1 MPNTELSPLN
11 PPVYSTLKNL
21 YLNTAIVRDG
31 AARATIVAPA
41 DGTYDRQ
48 ARIVQEAIIDRCGVT
63 VPIVDEHSE
72 ARKIP
77 LTDHIIALGNRST
90 NAVIGELYNRYF
102 TLLDLRY
109 PGPNGYVV
117 RTLHNP
123 FGGGHNV
130 IFLGGSD
137 AHGVTLA
144 CEAFCR
150 IVQQAASAEGNLSVG
165 RLAEIQLG
173 DGMDVPD
180 DIRNVETWEASALYK
195 SIGYFGWNSIS
206 KHMALYY
213 MTGREHHAH
222 EFLRLAFPDETA
234 KKEIFEIDD
243 ERIENKDDP
252 LAGPYHYAAIML
264 ILFWDL
270 IEESD
275 VFTDGQRLAVTNAF
289 ARQLAHPQER
299 VWRKALWDRWGG
311 DHHFDVPPE
320 NIGCRHEMW
329 SYLSLYGLSRYFQ
342 RDYPHELW
350 RFCRDGAMWSF
361 SSLKD
366 SYWGRGLFGQ
376 HHWFSSSMAPILTYT
391 LLAGDR
397 GAVEGGTLEK
407 LLLGQ
412 EILLNGGANDASLA
426 SASIGFL
433 HKAAYLTGD
442 GRWRTYLQRTGMDLG
457 TFRVGQSFWPEASM
471 APSEPTDRA
480 GCWTLLAM
488 PEGMWGQQNEDIKR
502 DQAFVFGSYR
512 SGTDETGDCLLFDTH
527 KEQIFGPW
535 HTFRIKTLRI
545 AGHGMLEGIHNQLF
559 VRADGLMPDVFSLTA
574 AVTRSDVVGSSVVV
588 TAQTE
593 HAGYAA
599 WERSVLLRQGQYAL
613 VVDRVTFSAACGQ
626 TEVETL
632 WSGKGPWSI
641 LPEGLG
647 FAGDSE
653 QCPPQIR
660 PCDRLENSIR
670 SDQCARTVW
679 RGPTEKGQRITY
691 FTLLVP
697 GGPDSIACRR
707 CGDHAAVMT
716 LSDGQIALTAAGR
729 YDRIEAELV
738 VLSETELHARGI
750 RKLMVDKTTILQ
762 ADEPADCHWDF
773 NGGVLTVICQG
784 PVTLQASG
792 QKGEV
797 SLTAGRHV
805 INDATLPDG
814 IRTVVKAYLDRQ
826 VTELPQWQTPNT
838 RPAAGKPATTLPV
851 SATVDLGGAVT
862 AMTALPPGGTY
873 TVAAAEG
880 QHIHLWNAVTGKK
893 RMLNAGADIQRL
905 HVWCEENL
913 LAAGCVNGQVAAF
926 DLATGQRQWTVQSDM
941 DPAVLRAGKPYWFN
955 TAPGCVGIGG
965 LYSGA
970 FWPDPDG
977 RTQLLV
983 GSACTLE
990 ILAPDGK
997 LLRRL
1002 PVFWG
1007 PGRSFGLIDTT
1018 DGSRNLL
1025 VARRPADTH
1034 AAVVISNQHEY
1045 VPNMLGPDPLSFD
1058 DVPPGH
1064 TDMRIWGGMTGN
1076 DILCDDIDGDGC
1088 IEVIRDI
1095 TGGWNRI
1102 TVWNDK
1108 AVPLWNVNLGPGPVS
1123 GRQDT
1128 YGGIVRGLALPVLDP
1143 TGPRHIAAVTSDG
1156 WVILLNHQCRKC
1168 WAQHLDDSPT
1178 VMRVCGT
1185 GESTRIVT
1193 ACENGTVVLLDGEG
1207 TITQTAQVDGLPV
1220 EMERVGQNVVIGTDK
1235 GILVVIP
1242 VDSGG

>member
-1 MPNTELSPLN
+1 M
-11 PPVYSTLKNL
+11 
-21 YLNTAIVRDG
+21 
-31 AARATIVAPA
+31 
-41 DGTYDRQ
+41 
-48 ARIVQEAIIDRCGVT
+48 
-63 VPIVDEHSE
+63 
-72 ARKIP
+72 
-77 LTDHIIALGNRST
+77 
-90 NAVIGELYNRYF
+90 
-102 TLLDLRY
+102 
-109 PGPNGYVV
+109 
-117 RTLHNP
+117 
-123 FGGGHNV
+123 

-150 IVQQAASAEGNLSVG
+150 IVQQAASAEGNLSVC

-206 KHMALYY
+206 KHMAMYY
-213 MTGREHHAH
+213 MTGREHHAR
-222 EFLRLAFPDETA
+222 EFLRLAFPDEQA

-252 LAGPYHYAAIML
+252 LAGPYHYAAIMM

-270 IEESD
+270 IEESE
-275 VFTDGQRLAVTNAF
+275 VFTDDQRLAVTNAF
-289 ARQLAHPQER
+289 ARQLGHSQER

-376 HHWFSSSMAPILTYT
+376 HYWFSSSMAPILTYT
-391 LLAGDR
+391 LLSGDR

-412 EILLNGGANDASLA
+412 EILLDGGANDASLA

-442 GRWRTYLQRTGMDLG
+442 GRWRTYLQRTGMDLD
-457 TFRVGQSFWPEASM
+457 TFRVGQSFWPEASL
-471 APSEPTDRA
+471 APNEPTDRA

-488 PEGMWGQQNEDIKR
+488 PEGMWAKQPDDIKR
-502 DQAFVFGSYR
+502 HQAFAFGSYR

-545 AGHGMLEGIHNQLF
+545 DGHSVLEGIHNQLF
-559 VRADGLMPDVFSLTA
+559 VRADGLMPDVFSLNA
-574 AVTRSDVVGSSVVV
+574 AVTRTDVIGSGVVV
-588 TAQTE
+588 TAHTDR
-593 HAGYAA
+593 AGYAA
-599 WERSVLLRQGQYAL
+599 WERSVLLRQGEYAL
-613 VVDRVTFSAACGQ
+613 VVDRVTFSTSCEQ

-632 WSGKGPWSI
+632 WSGKGPWSV
-641 LPEGLG
+641 LPEGRG
-647 FAGDSE
+647 FDGDSE
-653 QCPPQIR
+653 QCPRQIR
-660 PCDRLENSIR
+660 PCDRLESSIR

-691 FTLLVP
+691 FTLLTP
-697 GGPDSIACRR
+697 GEEQTIACRR
-707 CGDHAAVMT
+707 RGDHAAVMT
-716 LSDGQIALTAAGR
+716 LPNGRTALAATGE
-729 YDRIEAELV
+729 YEQIEAEFM
-738 VLSETELHARGI
+738 VLSGTELHARGL
-750 RKLMVDKTTILQ
+750 RQLAVNQTMILQ
-762 ADEPADCHWDF
+762 ADRPVDCHWDF
-773 NGGVLTVICQG
+773 NGGVLTVTSDG
-784 PVTLQASG
+784 PVTLQASEMKRDLSLSAG
-792 QKGEV
+792 THRVDEV
-797 SLTAGRHV
+797 SLSHQLQ
-805 INDATLPDG
+805 ATL
-814 IRTVVKAYLDRQ
+814 KAYLMQQAADLAETS
-826 VTELPQWQTPNT
+826 VEPTETPAEKSVPIVPPGA
-838 RPAAGKPATTLPV
+838 RI
-851 SATVDLGGAVT
+851 DLGGAVT
-862 AMTALPPGGTY
+862 AMTALPEGGTY
-873 TVAAAEG
+873 RLAAG
-880 QHIHLWNAVTGKK
+880 QGNHIHLWNPVNGDTC
-893 RMLNAGADIQRL
+893 RLEVDADIQVL
-905 HVWCEENL
+905 HVWHEENL
-913 LAAGCVNGQVAAF
+913 LAAGCVNGQVMTWDMAS
-926 DLATGQRQWTVQSDM
+926 GQRQWTFQSDM

-955 TAPGCVGIGG
+955 TAQGCVGIGG

-990 ILAPDGK
+990 ILDPDGN
-997 LLRRL
+997 LLKRL

-1007 PGRSFGLIDTT
+1007 PGRSFGLIETAA
-1018 DGSRNLL
+1018 GGRKLL

-1058 DVPPGH
+1058 DVPPGQ

-1076 DILCDDIDGDGC
+1076 DILCADINGDGRP
-1088 IEVIRDI
+1088 EVVRDI
-1095 TGGWNRI
+1095 TGAWNRI
-1102 TVWNDK
+1102 TVWNTE
-1108 AVPLWNVNLGPGPVS
+1108 AQVLWNVNIGPGAVS
-1123 GRQDT
+1123 GRLDT
-1128 YGGIVRGLALPVLDP
+1128 QGHTIRGTELLDIG
-1143 TGPRHIAAVTSDG
+1143 TTACKHMVTVTDDG
-1156 WVILLNHQCRKC
+1156 WVILLDHRCKKC
-1168 WAQHLDDSPT
+1168 WARHLDDAPA
-1178 VMRVCGT
+1178 VMRVCGN
-1185 GESTRIVT
+1185 GESARIVI
-1193 ACENGTVVLLDGEG
+1193 ACENGTVVMFDGTG
-1207 TITQTAQVDGLPV
+1207 TITGTAQVCPV
-1220 EMERVGQNVVIGTDK
+1220 VLWGWWPWARAWWSGQTVE
-1235 GILVVIP
+1235 P
-1242 VDSGG
+1242 WW